1 MAHDFRNKTFQKVL
15 RGYAPEEV
23 DDYIAYLNE
32 EYHKLERRTADS
44 ERKLALALK
53 KLEENAKNGVDA
65 SVGPAARE
73 AASKLLREAE
83 TKRSEML
90 AMAEQQANETAE
102 RIVREA
108 ETQAEAVVAEAVG
121 QAEAILAEAKDQADA
136 VLADA
141 KTQADVHRNDV
152 KTIYA
157 AARGMYDEI
166 GAFREKLFGLYNEHL
181 DAIEGITDS
190 AAQFMEGID
199 GQYSGKA
206 EDGEEALPAEPEEPA
221 EAEEISAEEP
231 AEEECPDEKLP
242 EPEGNLPETEKFLEE
257 FLTEEEIELS
267 DEVGQPAEDEPSGEM
282 ELPEESV
289 PEPEE
294 TSEEAP
300 EISADVANN
309 LAFMDRL
316 FAVVKQADAE
326 QEDLYIDV
334 PDDFGEDPIEEDG
347 EFYEDDLPSI
357 TIDWKN
363 RSAAQI
369 EETPDESTDFRPAEG
384 FEDFGE
390 EYAEDYEEYDDGTYE
405 ENYDDYVPADD
416 DDVRTEDVSMDD
428 DADETDED
436 EEEDEGLRAMD
447 ALFREDKSKR
457 DLSLT
462 DEFNIIFDD
471 SKSHAN
477 VKEIRR
483 QPTVS
488 PEAPKNPKKHK
499 NF

>member
-1 MAHDFRNKTFQKVL
+1 
-15 RGYAPEEV
+15 
-23 DDYIAYLNE
+23 
-32 EYHKLERRTADS
+32 
-44 ERKLALALK
+44 
-53 KLEENAKNGVDA
+53 
-65 SVGPAARE
+65 
-73 AASKLLREAE
+73 
-83 TKRSEML
+83 
-90 AMAEQQANETAE
+90 
-102 RIVREA
+102 
-108 ETQAEAVVAEAVG
+108 
-121 QAEAILAEAKDQADA
+121 
-136 VLADA
+136 
-141 KTQADVHRNDV
+141 
-152 KTIYA
+152 
-157 AARGMYDEI
+157 
-166 GAFREKLFGLYNEHL
+166 
-181 DAIEGITDS
+181 
-190 AAQFMEGID
+190 
-199 GQYSGKA
+199 
-206 EDGEEALPAEPEEPA
+206 
-221 EAEEISAEEP
+221 
-231 AEEECPDEKLP
+231 
-242 EPEGNLPETEKFLEE
+242 
-257 FLTEEEIELS
+257 
-267 DEVGQPAEDEPSGEM
+267 
-282 ELPEESV
+282 
-289 PEPEE
+289 
-294 TSEEAP
+294 
-300 EISADVANN
+300 
-309 LAFMDRL
+309 
-316 FAVVKQADAE
+316 VKQADAE

>member
-32 EYHKLERRTADS
+32 EYRKLERRTADS

-53 KLEENAKNGVDA
+53 KLDETTKNGASDA

-73 AASKLLREAE
+73 AAAKLLREADA
-83 TKRSEML
+83 KRSEML

-102 RIVREA
+102 RIVRDAEA
-108 ETQAEAVVAEAVG
+108 QAEAVVAEAVG
-121 QAEAILAEAKDQADA
+121 QAVCQAEAILAEAKAQAES
-136 VLADA
+136 
-141 KTQADVHRNDV
+141 HRNDV

-157 AARGMYDEI
+157 AARGMYEEI

-190 AAQFMEGID
+190 AVQFMEGID
-199 GQYSGKA
+199 GQYPEGADEADDLLPEKVPEPVKTDEPEEFA
-206 EDGEEALPAEPEEPA
+206 EEEEIPAEETMTEEGVEDELPSVEFLEEEPVEDEACPEFEEPEAEPE
-221 EAEEISAEEP
+221 IG
-231 AEEECPDEKLP
+231 D
-242 EPEGNLPETEKFLEE
+242 
-257 FLTEEEIELS
+257 
-267 DEVGQPAEDEPSGEM
+267 
-282 ELPEESV
+282 
-289 PEPEE
+289 
-294 TSEEAP
+294 
-300 EISADVANN
+300 DVASN

-316 FAVVKQADAE
+316 FASVKQAEASEPENHPDHPM
-326 QEDLYIDV
+326 EDLYIDL
-334 PDDFGEDPIEEDG
+334 PDDFEEEEFADFEEESAEAEADG
-347 EFYEDDLPSI
+347 EFYEDELPAI

-363 RSAAQI
+363 RSAAPV

-384 FEDFGE
+384 FEDFEE
-390 EYAEDYEEYDDGTYE
+390 EYEEDYEAYEDGEYE

-416 DDVRTEDVSMDD
+416 AEVLTEEVP
-428 DADETDED
+428 ADEEPEDDED

-447 ALFREDKSKR
+447 TLFREDKSKR
-457 DLSLT
+457 DMSLT

-471 SKSHAN
+471 SKSSAN

-483 QPTVS
+483 QPMVS

>member
-32 EYHKLERRTADS
+32 EYRKLERRTADS

-53 KLEENAKNGVDA
+53 KLEESAKSGGSDT

-73 AASKLLREAE
+73 AASRLMREAE

-90 AMAEQQANETAE
+90 AMAEQQANEAAE

-121 QAEAILAEAKDQADA
+121 QAEAILADAQTQAET

-141 KTQADVHRNDV
+141 QAQADAHRNDV

-181 DAIEGITDS
+181 DAIEDITDS
-190 AAQFMEGID
+190 AAQFIEGID
-199 GQYSGKA
+199 GQYSGNA
-206 EDGEEALPAEPEEPA
+206 DGEEVTEDAEEILPAETDEPAESGDIPDAEPAEEPDLTEELPMEQDEFFREFLEEEAEPTVEEEPAGESDPEPEEPA
-221 EAEEISAEEP
+221 EEEEEP
-231 AEEECPDEKLP
+231 
-242 EPEGNLPETEKFLEE
+242 
-257 FLTEEEIELS
+257 ELG
-267 DEVGQPAEDEPSGEM
+267 DEVAS
-282 ELPEESV
+282 
-289 PEPEE
+289 
-294 TSEEAP
+294 
-300 EISADVANN
+300 N

-316 FAVVKQADAE
+316 FAAVKQADAE
-326 QEDLYIDV
+326 QEDLYIDL
-334 PDDFGEDPIEEDG
+334 PDDFEEEPVEEDG
-347 EFYEDDLPSI
+347 EFYEEELPAI
-357 TIDWKN
+357 MIDWKN

-384 FEDFGE
+384 FEDFFEDDYPEE
-390 EYAEDYEEYDDGTYE
+390 EYGDETVE

-416 DDVRTEDVSMDD
+416 ADVPTEEPSAD
-428 DADETDED
+428 DADEPDED

-447 ALFREDKSKR
+447 TLFRENKSQR
-457 DLSLT
+457 DMSLT
-462 DEFNIIFDD
+462 EEFNIIFDD

>member
-32 EYHKLERRTADS
+32 EYRNLERRTADS

-53 KLEENAKNGVDA
+53 KLEESAKSGGSDT

-73 AASKLLREAE
+73 AASKLMREAE

-90 AMAEQQANETAE
+90 AMAEQQANEAAE

-121 QAEAILAEAKDQADA
+121 QAEAILADA
-136 VLADA
+136 QTRAETVLADA
-141 KTQADVHRNDV
+141 QAQADAHRNDV

-181 DAIEGITDS
+181 DAIEDITDS
-190 AAQFMEGID
+190 AAQFIEGID
-199 GQYSGKA
+199 GQYSGNA
-206 EDGEEALPAEPEEPA
+206 DGEEVTEDAEEILPAETDEPAESGDIPDAEPAEEPDLTEELPMEQDEFFREFLEEEAEPTVEEEPAGESEPEPEEPA
-221 EAEEISAEEP
+221 EEEEEP
-231 AEEECPDEKLP
+231 
-242 EPEGNLPETEKFLEE
+242 
-257 FLTEEEIELS
+257 ELG
-267 DEVGQPAEDEPSGEM
+267 DEVAS
-282 ELPEESV
+282 
-289 PEPEE
+289 
-294 TSEEAP
+294 
-300 EISADVANN
+300 N

-316 FAVVKQADAE
+316 FAAVKQADAE
-326 QEDLYIDV
+326 QEDLYIDL
-334 PDDFGEDPIEEDG
+334 PDDFEEEPVEEEG
-347 EFYEDDLPSI
+347 EFYEEELPSI
-357 TIDWKN
+357 MIDWKN

-384 FEDFGE
+384 FEDFFE
-390 EYAEDYEEYDDGTYE
+390 DDYAEDYPEEEYGDETVE

-416 DDVRTEDVSMDD
+416 ADVPTEEPSAD
-428 DADETDED
+428 DADEPDED

-447 ALFREDKSKR
+447 TLFRENKSQR
-457 DLSLT
+457 DMSLT
-462 DEFNIIFDD
+462 EEFNIIFDD